1 MNTRQGVLLVG
12 GNGFLGAALARKL
25 VAAGRQVHVLSRH
38 LEPGVREGIGFHR
51 GGQDEVV
58 AVSPLLRTCGTVV
71 HLASTTTPGS
81 SARNPII
88 DSQENLLPAAR
99 LLETMAGMPP
109 ERLVFVSSGG
119 SIYGNPDELPVRE
132 TQRPDPLSFHAAG
145 KIALEALFSAFAHSH
160 SIPLAILRPSNIYG
174 PGQALRGG
182 FGVVRT
188 LLDRALQDEPF
199 EIWGAGTVVRDYLF
213 IDDAVDAGM
222 KLLGAP
228 SATGIFN
235 VGSGRG
241 TSIAELVEL
250 VIRTTGRDLKT
261 IERPSRCTDV
271 KAVVLDCERLAAAT
285 GWTAKTG
292 LEQGLQKTWK
302 WLCESEK

>member
-1 MNTRQGVLLVG
+1 MSDRQGVLLIG
-12 GNGFLGAALARKL
+12 GNGFLGAALARRL
-25 VAAGRQVHVLSRH
+25 AVVGREVHVLSRH
-38 LEPGVREGIGFHR
+38 LEPGVREGIRFHR
-51 GGQDEVV
+51 GSQDDVV
-58 AVSPLLRTCGTVV
+58 AVSPFLRTCSTIV

-81 SARNPII
+81 SARNPVV

-99 LLETMAGMPP
+99 LLETMAHMPP
-109 ERLVFVSSGG
+109 DRLIFVSSGG
-119 SIYGNPDELPVRE
+119 AIYGDPDELPVSE
-132 TQRPDPLSFHAAG
+132 THQPNPLSFHAAG

-160 SIPLAILRPSNIYG
+160 SIPLAIVRPSNIYG

-222 KLLGAP
+222 KLLGTP

-235 VGSGRG
+235 VGSGHG

-250 VIRTTGRDLKT
+250 VIATTGRDLR
-261 IERPSRCTDV
+261 IVERPSRCTDV
-271 KAVVLDCERLAAAT
+271 KAVVLDCARLTTAT

-292 LEQGLQKTWK
+292 LERGLRQTWQ
-302 WLCESEK
+302 WVRESDK